1 MLCVGGTGGGRPE
14 SGGSSGGDG
23 KGGKDWWKEIL
34 ENQQNL
40 LIGIAALAGA
50 GYFLLGGPN
59 SSREIN
65 WQEFRVNYL
74 DRGDVDHLVV
84 ANRSTVRVY
93 LRNDPTN
100 VSLFYFLFFPWLGVA
115 VGHTIF
121 LE

>member
-1 MLCVGGTGGGRPE
+1 MDQICLGGSGGGPAG
-14 SGGSSGGDG
+14 GGSSGGGG

-40 LIGIAALAGA
+40 LLGIAAVAGA
-50 GYFLLGGPN
+50 GYFLLGGPS

-65 WQEFRVNYL
+65 WQEFRVNHL

-84 ANRSTVRVY
+84 SNRSTVKVY

-100 VSLFYFLFFPWLGVA
+100 ASLFGIFYLNFL
-115 VGHTIF
+115 
-121 LE
+121 